1 MSTEMD
7 SHLVITT
14 LVDQGVLAADQSDAL
29 VEAVLES
36 GREPEEF
43 LIEEGQVDEHT
54 FYQAIANS
62 VGANYVDLSDFE
74 LDAGLRDKIPVGLAR
89 LHRALPIA
97 EVDGTLYVALAD
109 PLDTERVAEL
119 RFALSQPLQVS
130 VAPVARIEEL
140 IAQYYE
146 SVDYATQ
153 GFSTLSQKELSAKL
167 SEAGTA
173 VSAGNLSDEE
183 KAQYVTQ
190 IIDNLIDIGIKA
202 KASDIHFE
210 PFEEFMDVRMRVDGT
225 LRSLLTKS
233 DRQAYRAIKNELI
246 SRVKILSNLNI
257 AESRLP
263 QDGRIQRS
271 VMRDGKP
278 FGIDLRVSTLPTQFG
293 ESVVLRILDRSA
305 VQLDLDKLGVP
316 ERVKKTLRE
325 MIQLPNGII
334 IVTGP
339 TGSGKTTTLYACL
352 REINE
357 PNAKL
362 LTAEDPV
369 EYDIDGIMQ
378 VPVSEA
384 IGLDFARCLRAFL
397 RQDPD
402 RILVGETRDL
412 ETAQIAIQAS
422 LTGHLVF
429 TSLHTNDSTGA
440 ITRLIDMGVEPFL
453 ISASLE
459 LVVAQR
465 LVRRICPKCVET
477 YEPTEDELLLLGLS
491 PHEVGD
497 KKFYKGRGCEEC
509 SDTGYKGR
517 KGIYETLRI
526 GDTLREMINQR
537 APGVVLRQKA
547 IELGMRTLREEGLD
561 AIFNGETTVEEIL
574 KYT

>member
-1 MSTEMD
+1 MD
-7 SHLVITT
+7 PHLVLTT
-14 LVDQGVLAADQSDAL
+14 LVDQGVIASDQYDPLLQAIQQSSRA
-29 VEAVLES
+29 
-36 GREPEEF
+36 PEDL
-43 LIEEGQVDEHT
+43 LINEGYVDEHT
-54 FYQAIANS
+54 FYNAIATS
-62 VGANYVDLSDFE
+62 VGANYIDLSDFE
-74 LDAGLRDKIPVGLAR
+74 LDTRLRDKIPVGLAR
-89 LHRALPIA
+89 LHRALPVA
-97 EVDGTLYVALAD
+97 ELDGVLYVALSD
-109 PLDTERVAEL
+109 PLDSEKLSEL
-119 RFALSQPLQVS
+119 RFALNKNFQLS
-130 VAPVARIEEL
+130 VAPPLQIESL
-140 IAQYYE
+140 IERYYE
-146 SVDYATQ
+146 SVDYATE
-153 GFSTLSQKELSAKL
+153 GFSALTQKELREKLSELSQKA
-167 SEAGTA
+167 SEH
-173 VSAGNLSDEE
+173 LSDDER
-183 KAQYVTQ
+183 AQYVTQ

-210 PFEEFMDVRMRVDGT
+210 PFEEYMDVRMRVDGT
-225 LRSLLTKS
+225 LRSLLTQS
-233 DRQAYRAIKNELI
+233 DRKAYSSISRELI
-246 SRVKILSNLNI
+246 SRVKIISNLNI
-257 AESRLP
+257 SESRLP
-263 QDGRIQRS
+263 QDGRIQRT

-316 ERVKKTLRE
+316 DRVKKTLRE

-378 VPVSEA
+378 VPVNEG

-465 LVRRICPKCVET
+465 LVRRICPKCVEP
-477 YEPTEDELLLLGLS
+477 YEPSEDELVLLGLS
-491 PHEVGD
+491 AHEVGD
-497 KKFYKGRGCEEC
+497 KKFFKGHGCEDC
-509 SDTGYKGR
+509 GNTGYKGR
-517 KGIYETLRI
+517 KAIYETLRLN
-526 GDTLREMINQR
+526 DTLREMINQR

-561 AIFNGETTVEEIL
+561 GIFSGETTVEEVL

>member
-1 MSTEMD
+1 MD
-7 SHLVITT
+7 AQLVIPT
-14 LVDQGVLAADQSDAL
+14 LVGQGAIAASQSQEL
-29 VEAVLES
+29 LEAMASS
-36 GREPEEF
+36 GRTPEDF
-43 LIEEGQVDEHT
+43 LINEGHIDEHT
-54 FYQAIANS
+54 FYTAIANS
-62 VGANYVDLSDFE
+62 IGAGYVDLTDFE
-74 LDAGLRDKIPVGLAR
+74 LESRLRDKIPVGLAR
-89 LHRALPIA
+89 LHRALPVA
-97 EVDGTLYVALAD
+97 EVDGTLYVAFSD
-109 PLDTERVAEL
+109 PLDSERISEL
-119 RFALSQPLQVS
+119 RFATDQNIAIS

-140 IAQYYE
+140 IGEYYD
-146 SVDYATQ
+146 SIDFATE
-153 GFSTLSQKELSAKL
+153 GFSSLTQKELRQKL

-173 VSAGNLSDEE
+173 MAAGGLTDEE
-183 KAQYVTQ
+183 KAKYVKT
-190 IIDNLIDIGIKA
+190 IVDNLIDIGIKA

-225 LRSLLTKS
+225 LKSLLTKA
-233 DRQAYRAIKNELI
+233 DRKAYRSIRNELI
-246 SRVKILSNLNI
+246 SRVKIISNLNI

-263 QDGRIQRS
+263 QDGRIQRT

-278 FGIDLRVSTLPTQFG
+278 FNVDLRVSTLPTQFG

-325 MIQLPNGII
+325 MIKLPNGII

-352 REINE
+352 REIND
-357 PNAKL
+357 PQSKL

-378 VPVSEA
+378 VPINEA
-384 IGLDFARCLRAFL
+384 IGLDFARALRAFL

-459 LVVAQR
+459 LIVAQR
-465 LVRRICPKCVET
+465 LVRRICPKCVEP
-477 YEPTEDELLLLGLS
+477 YEPTEDELMLLGLS
-491 PHEVGD
+491 AHEVGD
-497 KKFYKGRGCEEC
+497 KKFFKGRGCDDCNE
-509 SDTGYKGR
+509 TGYKGR
-517 KGIYETLRI
+517 KAIFETLRI

-547 IELGMRTLREEGLD
+547 VELGMRTLREEGLD
-561 AIFNGETTVEEIL
+561 AIFSGETSVEEVL

>member
-1 MSTEMD
+1 MD
-7 SHLVITT
+7 AHLVITT
-14 LVDQGVLAADQSDAL
+14 LVDQGVIPAEQSEELLHAM
-29 VEAVLES
+29 LES
-36 GREPEEF
+36 GRTPEDF
-43 LIEEGQVDEHT
+43 LINDGHVDEHT
-54 FYQAIANS
+54 FYQTIANS
-62 VGANYVDLSDFE
+62 IGANYIDLTGFE
-74 LDAGLRDKIPVGLAR
+74 LETSLRDKIPVGLAR
-89 LHRALPIA
+89 LHRALPVA
-97 EVDGTLYVALAD
+97 EIDGTLYLAFSD
-109 PLDTERVAEL
+109 PLDTERVSEL
-119 RFALSQPLQVS
+119 RFALSQPLQIS
-130 VAPVARIEEL
+130 VASVARIEEL

-146 SVDYATQ
+146 SVDYATE
-153 GFSTLSQKELSAKL
+153 GFSALTQKELSAKL

-173 VSAGNLSDEE
+173 VSAGNLSEE
-183 KAQYVTQ
+183 ERAQYVTQ

-225 LRSLLTKS
+225 LRSLLTAS
-233 DRQAYRAIKNELI
+233 DRKAYSSIARELI
-246 SRVKILSNLNI
+246 SRVKVIANLNI

-278 FGIDLRVSTLPTQFG
+278 FSIDLRVSTLPTQYG

-325 MIQLPNGII
+325 MIKLPNGII

-352 REINE
+352 REIND
-357 PNAKL
+357 PNSKL

-465 LVRRICPKCVET
+465 LVRRICPKCIEP
-477 YEPTEDELLLLGLS
+477 YEPSEDELMLLGLS

-497 KKFYKGRGCEEC
+497 KKFYKGRGCDEC
-509 SDTGYKGR
+509 NNTGYKGR
-517 KGIYETLRI
+517 KGIFETLRI

-547 IELGMRTLREEGLD
+547 VELGMRTLREEGLQ
-561 AIFNGETTVEEIL
+561 AIFDGETSVEEIL

>member
-1 MSTEMD
+1 MD
-7 SHLVITT
+7 PHLVITT
-14 LVDQGVLAADQSDAL
+14 LTEQEVIQPDQAEGLL
-29 VEAVLES
+29 HAVVES
-36 GREPEEF
+36 GRAPEDF
-43 LIEEGQVDEHT
+43 LINEGYVDENT
-54 FYQAIANS
+54 FYNAIATS
-62 VGANYVDLSDFE
+62 VGANYIDLTGFE
-74 LDAGLRDKIPVGLAR
+74 LDNRLRDKIPVGLAR
-89 LHRALPIA
+89 LHRALPIS
-97 EVDGTLYVALAD
+97 EVGSTLYVALSD
-109 PLDTERVAEL
+109 PLDTERISEL
-119 RFALSQPLQVS
+119 RFALNQDLQIS
-130 VAPVARIEEL
+130 VASVPVIEEL
-140 IAQYYE
+140 ITKYYE
-146 SVDYATQ
+146 SVDYATE
-153 GFSTLSQKELSAKL
+153 GFSALGQKELRERL
-167 SEAGTA
+167 SELSNKASGD
-173 VSAGNLSDEE
+173 LSDDE

-190 IIDNLIDIGIKA
+190 IIDNLIDIGINA

-233 DRQAYRAIKNELI
+233 DRKAYSSISRELI
-246 SRVKILSNLNI
+246 SRVKIISNLNI

-271 VMRDGKP
+271 IMREGKP
-278 FGIDLRVSTLPTQFG
+278 FPIDLRVSTLPTQFG

-316 ERVKKTLRE
+316 ESVKKTLRE
-325 MIQLPNGII
+325 LIKLPNGII

-357 PNAKL
+357 PNLKL

-378 VPVSEA
+378 VPVNEG

-453 ISASLE
+453 ISATLE
-459 LVVAQR
+459 LIVAQR
-465 LVRRICPKCVET
+465 LVRRICPKCIEP

-491 PHEVGD
+491 AHEVGD
-497 KKFYKGRGCEEC
+497 KHFYKGRGCEDC
-509 SDTGYKGR
+509 SDTGYRGR
-517 KGIYETLRI
+517 KGIYETLRLS
-526 GDTLREMINQR
+526 DTLREMINQR

-547 IELGMRTLREEGLD
+547 IELGMRTLRQEGLQT
-561 AIFNGETTVEEIL
+561 IFDGETSVEEIL

>member
-1 MSTEMD
+1 MD
-7 SHLVITT
+7 PHLVITT
-14 LVDQGVLAADQSDAL
+14 LVDQSVIAPDQSDAL
-29 VEAVLES
+29 LQAMLES
-36 GREPEEF
+36 GRAPEDY
-43 LIEEGQVDEHT
+43 LIEEGHVDEYS

-62 VGANYVDLSDFE
+62 IGANYIDLSDFE
-74 LDAGLRDKIPVGLAR
+74 LDNKLRDRIPVGLAR
-89 LHRALPIA
+89 LHRALPVA
-97 EVDGTLYVALAD
+97 DYEGTLYVALSD
-109 PLDTERVAEL
+109 PLDQEKLSEL
-119 RFALSQPLQVS
+119 RFALNENLHIS
-130 VAPVARIEEL
+130 VAPVRRIEEL

-146 SVDYATQ
+146 SIDYATE
-153 GFSTLSQKELSAKL
+153 GFSALTQKELREKL
-167 SEAGTA
+167 SQAGTA
-173 VSAGNLSDEE
+173 VSAGNLTEAERS
-183 KAQYVTQ
+183 QYVTQ
-190 IIDNLIDIGIKA
+190 IVDNLIDIGIKA

-210 PFEEFMDVRMRVDGT
+210 PFEEYMDVRMRVDGT

-233 DRQAYRAIKNELI
+233 DRKAYNSIGRELI
-246 SRVKILSNLNI
+246 SRVKIISNLNI

-263 QDGRIQRS
+263 QDGRIQRT
-271 VMRDGKP
+271 VTRDGKP
-278 FGIDLRVSTLPTQFG
+278 FNIDLRVSTLPTQYG

-316 ERVKKTLRE
+316 ENVKKTLRE
-325 MIQLPNGII
+325 MIKMPNGII

-378 VPVSEA
+378 VPVNEG

-440 ITRLIDMGVEPFL
+440 ITRLVDMGVEPFL

-465 LVRRICPKCVET
+465 LVRRICPKCIEPF
-477 YEPTEDELLLLGLS
+477 EPTEDELMLLGLS

-497 KKFYKGRGCEEC
+497 KKFFKGRGCEEC
-509 SDTGYKGR
+509 NDTGYKGR
-517 KGIYETLRI
+517 KGIFETLRLN
-526 GDTLREMINQR
+526 DTLREMINQR

-547 IELGMRTLREEGLD
+547 IELGMRTLREAGLQ
-561 AIFNGETTVEEIL
+561 AIFDGETSVEEIL

>member
-1 MSTEMD
+1 MD
-7 SHLVITT
+7 PHLVLTT
-14 LVDQGVLAADQSDAL
+14 LVDQGVIAADQSDAL
-29 VEAVLES
+29 LQAMLES
-36 GREPEEF
+36 GRAPEDL
-43 LIEEGQVDEHT
+43 LITDGYVDEHS
-54 FYQAIANS
+54 FFNAIANS
-62 VGANYVDLSDFE
+62 VGANYIDLSDFE
-74 LDAGLRDKIPVGLAR
+74 LDNRLRDKIPVGLAR
-89 LHRALPIA
+89 LHRALPVA
-97 EVDGTLYVALAD
+97 DLDGVLYVALSD
-109 PLDTERVAEL
+109 PLDSEKLSEL
-119 RFALSQPLQVS
+119 RFALNENIHLS
-130 VAPVARIEEL
+130 VAPPAQIESL
-140 IAQYYE
+140 IEKYYE
-146 SVDYATQ
+146 SVDYAAE
-153 GFSTLSQKELSAKL
+153 GFSALTQKELREKLSELSQKAS
-167 SEAGTA
+167 GQM
-173 VSAGNLSDEE
+173 SDDER
-183 KAQYVTQ
+183 AQYVTQ

-210 PFEEFMDVRMRVDGT
+210 PFEEYMDVRMRVDGT
-225 LRSLLTKS
+225 LRSLLTQS
-233 DRQAYRAIKNELI
+233 DRKAYSSISRELI
-246 SRVKILSNLNI
+246 SRVKIISNLNI

-263 QDGRIQRS
+263 QDGRIQRT

-316 ERVKKTLRE
+316 DRVKKTLRE

-378 VPVSEA
+378 VPVNEG

-465 LVRRICPKCVET
+465 LVRRICPKCVEP
-477 YEPTEDELLLLGLS
+477 YEPSEDELVLLGLS
-491 PHEVGD
+491 AHEVGD
-497 KKFYKGRGCEEC
+497 KKFYKGHGCEEC
-509 SDTGYKGR
+509 GDTGYKGR
-517 KGIYETLRI
+517 KAIYETLKMN
-526 GDTLREMINQR
+526 DTLREMINQR

-561 AIFNGETTVEEIL
+561 GIFSGETTVEEVL

>member
-1 MSTEMD
+1 MD
-7 SHLVITT
+7 AHLVITT
-14 LVDQGVLAADQSDAL
+14 LADQGVIAAEQEQDLLNAI
-29 VEAVLES
+29 LES
-36 GREPEEF
+36 GRAPEDY
-43 LIEEGQVDEHT
+43 LVNEGYVDEHT
-54 FYQAIANS
+54 FYQTIANS
-62 VGANYVDLSDFE
+62 IGANYIDLSDFE
-74 LDAGLRDKIPVGLAR
+74 LPSSLREKIPVGLAR
-89 LHRALPIA
+89 LHRVLPVS
-97 EVDGTLYVALAD
+97 ELDGTLYIALSD
-109 PLDTERVAEL
+109 PLNAETL
-119 RFALSQPLQVS
+119 SELNFALNQNLQIS
-130 VAPVARIEEL
+130 VARVQRIEEL
-140 IAQYYE
+140 IEKYYE
-146 SVDYATQ
+146 SVDYGAE
-153 GFSTLSQKELSAKL
+153 GFSAITHKELRDKL
-167 SEAGTA
+167 SE
-173 VSAGNLSDEE
+173 LSKKASVELTDDERS
-183 KAQYVTQ
+183 QYVTQ

-225 LRSLLTKS
+225 LRSLLTEG
-233 DRQAYRAIKNELI
+233 DRQAYKGIKSELI
-246 SRVKILSNLNI
+246 SRIKVISNLNI

-263 QDGRIQRS
+263 QDGRIQKTLK
-271 VMRDGKP
+271 RDGKD
-278 FGIDLRVSTLPTQFG
+278 FNVDLRVSTLPTQFG

-316 ERVKKTLRE
+316 ESVKKTIRE
-325 MIQLPNGII
+325 MIKIPNGII

-378 VPVSEA
+378 VPVNEG

-459 LVVAQR
+459 LIVAQR
-465 LVRRICPKCVET
+465 LVRRICKKCMVP
-477 YEPTEDELLLLGLS
+477 YEPTEEELLLLGLS
-491 PHEVGD
+491 AHEIGN
-497 KKFYKGRGCEEC
+497 KKFSKGNGCEDC
-509 SDTGYKGR
+509 NDTGYKGR
-517 KGIYETLRI
+517 KGIYETLRLN
-526 GDTLREMINQR
+526 DTLREMINQR

-547 IELGMRTLREEGLD
+547 IELGMRTLREEGLQ
-561 AIFNGETTVEEIL
+561 AIFDNETTVEEIL

>member
-1 MSTEMD
+1 MD
-7 SHLVITT
+7 PHLVITT
-14 LVDQGVLAADQSDAL
+14 LADQGAIAPSQSEEL
-29 VEAVLES
+29 VRAVEES
-36 GREPEEF
+36 GRTPEDF
-43 LIEEGQVDEHT
+43 LINEGHVDEHI
-54 FYQAIANS
+54 FYSSIANS
-62 VGANYVDLSDFE
+62 IGANYIDLSDFE
-74 LDAGLRDKIPVGLAR
+74 LETRLRDKIPVGLAR
-89 LHRALPIA
+89 LHRALPVADI
-97 EVDGTLYVALAD
+97 DGTLYVALSD
-109 PLDTERVAEL
+109 PLDTEKLSEL
-119 RFALSQPLQVS
+119 RFALNQNLQVS
-130 VAPVARIEEL
+130 VAPVAQVEAL
-140 IAQYYE
+140 IGKYYD
-146 SVDYATQ
+146 SIDFATE
-153 GFSTLSQKELSAKL
+153 GFASLTQMREKL
-167 SEAGTA
+167 SELSSKAAGTMT
-173 VSAGNLSDEE
+173 DEE
-183 KAQYVTQ
+183 RAQYVMQ
-190 IIDNLIDIGIKA
+190 IVDNLIDIGIKA

-225 LRSLLTKS
+225 LKSLLGTS
-233 DRQAYRAIKNELI
+233 DRKAYRAIRNELI
-246 SRVKILSNLNI
+246 SRVKIISNLNI

-263 QDGRIQRS
+263 QDGRIQRT

-278 FGIDLRVSTLPTQFG
+278 FNVDLRVSTLPTQYG

-316 ERVKKTLRE
+316 ERVKKTLRD
-325 MIQLPNGII
+325 MIKIPNGII

-378 VPVSEA
+378 VPVNEA

-465 LVRRICPKCVET
+465 LVRRICGDCVEP
-477 YEPTEDELLLLGLS
+477 YEPTEDELMLLGLS
-491 PHEVGD
+491 AHEVGD
-497 KKFYKGRGCEEC
+497 KKFFKGRGCDKC
-509 SDTGYKGR
+509 NNTGYKGR
-517 KGIYETLRI
+517 KAIFETLRI

-547 IELGMRTLREEGLD
+547 IELGMRTLREEGLQ
-561 AIFNGETTVEEIL
+561 AIFDGETSVEEVL

>member
-1 MSTEMD
+1 MD
-7 SHLVITT
+7 AHLVITT
-14 LVDQGVLAADQSDAL
+14 LVDHGVIPAEQSEELLHAM
-29 VEAVLES
+29 LES
-36 GREPEEF
+36 GRTPEDF
-43 LIEEGQVDEHT
+43 LINDGHVDEHT
-54 FYQAIANS
+54 FYQTIANS
-62 VGANYVDLSDFE
+62 IGANYIDLTGFE
-74 LDAGLRDKIPVGLAR
+74 LETSLRDKIPVGLAR
-89 LHRALPIA
+89 LHRALPVA
-97 EVDGTLYVALAD
+97 EIDGTLYLAFSD
-109 PLDTERVAEL
+109 PLDTERVSEL
-119 RFALSQPLQVS
+119 RFALSQPLQIS
-130 VAPVARIEEL
+130 VASVARIEEL

-146 SVDYATQ
+146 SVDYATE
-153 GFSTLSQKELSAKL
+153 GFSALTQKELSAKL

-173 VSAGNLSDEE
+173 VSAGNLSEE
-183 KAQYVTQ
+183 ERAQYVTQ

-225 LRSLLTKS
+225 LRSLLTAS
-233 DRQAYRAIKNELI
+233 DRKAYSSIARELI
-246 SRVKILSNLNI
+246 SRVKVIANLNI

-278 FGIDLRVSTLPTQFG
+278 FSIDLRVSTLPTQYG

-325 MIQLPNGII
+325 MIKLPNGII

-352 REINE
+352 REIND
-357 PNAKL
+357 PNSKL

-465 LVRRICPKCVET
+465 LVRRICPKCIEP
-477 YEPTEDELLLLGLS
+477 YEPSEDELMLLGLS

-497 KKFYKGRGCEEC
+497 KKFYKGRGCDEC
-509 SDTGYKGR
+509 NNTGYKGR
-517 KGIYETLRI
+517 KGIFETLRI

-547 IELGMRTLREEGLD
+547 VELGMRTLREEGLQ
-561 AIFNGETTVEEIL
+561 AIFDGETSVEEIL

>member
-1 MSTEMD
+1 MD
-7 SHLVITT
+7 PHLVITT
-14 LVDQGVLAADQSDAL
+14 LADQGVIPAEQSDAL
-29 VEAVLES
+29 LQAILES
-36 GREPEEF
+36 GRAPQDF
-43 LIEEGQVDEHT
+43 LIEEGQIDEHT
-54 FYQAIANS
+54 FYQAIAHS
-62 VGANYVDLSDFE
+62 IGANHIDLTDFE
-74 LDAGLRDKIPVGLAR
+74 LENSLRDKIPVGLAR
-89 LHRALPIA
+89 LHRALPVA
-97 EVDGTLYVALAD
+97 NLDGTLYVAMSD
-109 PLDTERVAEL
+109 PLDAQRIEEL
-119 RFALSQPLQVS
+119 RFALNENIQVS
-130 VAPVARIEEL
+130 VAPVGRIEEL

-146 SVDYATQ
+146 SVDYATE
-153 GFSTLSQKELSAKL
+153 GFAALTQKELREKL
-167 SEAGTA
+167 SQAGAA
-173 VSAGNLSDEE
+173 VSAGNLSDDER
-183 KAQYVTQ
+183 AQYVTT

-225 LRSLLTKS
+225 LRSLLTRS
-233 DRQAYRAIKNELI
+233 DRKAYSSIGRELV
-246 SRVKILSNLNI
+246 SRVKIIANLNI

-271 VMRDGKP
+271 VTREGKP
-278 FGIDLRVSTLPTQFG
+278 FSIDLRVSTLPTQFG

-316 ERVKKTLRE
+316 ENVKKTLRD
-325 MIQLPNGII
+325 MIKLPNGII

-357 PNAKL
+357 PNSKL

-369 EYDIDGIMQ
+369 EYDIDGIIQ
-378 VPVSEA
+378 VPVNEG

-465 LVRRICPKCVET
+465 LVRRTCAKCIVP
-477 YEPTEDELLLLGLS
+477 YEPSEEELLLLGLS
-491 PHEVGD
+491 AHEVGD
-497 KKFYKGRGCEEC
+497 KN
-509 SDTGYKGR
+509 SS
-517 KGIYETLRI
+517 
-526 GDTLREMINQR
+526 
-537 APGVVLRQKA
+537 KA
-547 IELGMRTLREEGLD
+547 TAART
-561 AIFNGETTVEEIL
+561 ATTPVT
-574 KYT
+574 KAGGPSMKPSASTTPCAK

>member
-1 MSTEMD
+1 MD
-7 SHLVITT
+7 PHLVITT
-14 LVDQGVLAADQSDAL
+14 LSDQGLLAPEQAEKILSAL
-29 VEAVLES
+29 LES
-36 GREPEEF
+36 GRAPEDF
-43 LIEEGQVDEHT
+43 LIKEGYVDEQS

-62 VGANYVDLSDFE
+62 IGANFIDLSDFE
-74 LDAGLRDKIPVGLAR
+74 LENRLRDKIPVGLAR
-89 LHRALPIA
+89 LHRVLPVA
-97 EVDGTLYVALAD
+97 EVNGMLYIALSD
-109 PLDTERVAEL
+109 PLNSESISEL
-119 RFALSQPLQVS
+119 RFALNEDFQIS
-130 VAPVARIEEL
+130 VAPVPRIEEL

-146 SVDYATQ
+146 SADYVAE
-153 GFSTLSQKELSAKL
+153 GFSNFSQKELR
-167 SEAGTA
+167 EQ
-173 VSAGNLSDEE
+173 LSDLSSKVAGQLSDNER
-183 KAQYVTQ
+183 AQYVTQ
-190 IIDNLIDIGIKA
+190 IIDNLIDIGIRA

-210 PFEEFMDVRMRVDGT
+210 PFEGFMDVRMRVDGT

-233 DRQAYRAIKNELI
+233 DRKAYSSISRELI
-246 SRVKILSNLNI
+246 SRVKIISNLNI

-271 VMRDGKP
+271 IIREGKP
-278 FGIDLRVSTLPTQFG
+278 FPIDLRVSTLPTQFG

-316 ERVKKTLRE
+316 ERVKKTIRE
-325 MIQLPNGII
+325 MIKLPNGII

-352 REINE
+352 REIND
-357 PNAKL
+357 PASKL

-378 VPVSEA
+378 VPVNEG

-440 ITRLIDMGVEPFL
+440 VTRLIDMGVEPFL

-459 LVVAQR
+459 LIVAQR
-465 LVRRICPKCVET
+465 LVRRICPKCIES
-477 YEPTEDELLLLGLS
+477 YEPTEDELMLLGLS
-491 PHEVGD
+491 AHEVGD
-497 KKFYKGRGCEEC
+497 KQFYKGRGCEDC
-509 SDTGYKGR
+509 NDTGYKGR
-517 KGIYETLRI
+517 KGIYETLRLN
-526 GDTLREMINQR
+526 DTLREMVNQR

-547 IELGMRTLREEGLD
+547 IELGMRTLREEGLQ
-561 AIFNGETTVEEIL
+561 AIFDGETTVEEVL

>member
-1 MSTEMD
+1 MD
-7 SHLVITT
+7 AHLVITT
-14 LVDQGVLAADQSDAL
+14 LVDHGVIPAERSEELLHAM
-29 VEAVLES
+29 LES
-36 GREPEEF
+36 GRTPEDF
-43 LIEEGQVDEHT
+43 LINDGHVDEHT
-54 FYQAIANS
+54 FYQTIANS
-62 VGANYVDLSDFE
+62 IGANYIDLTGFE
-74 LDAGLRDKIPVGLAR
+74 LETSLRDKIPVGLAR
-89 LHRALPIA
+89 LHRALPVA
-97 EVDGTLYVALAD
+97 EIDGTLYLAFSD
-109 PLDTERVAEL
+109 PLDTERVSEL
-119 RFALSQPLQVS
+119 RFALSQPLQIS
-130 VAPVARIEEL
+130 VASVARIEEL

-146 SVDYATQ
+146 SVDYATE
-153 GFSTLSQKELSAKL
+153 GFSALTQKELSAKL

-173 VSAGNLSDEE
+173 VSAGNLSEE
-183 KAQYVTQ
+183 ERAQYVTQ

-225 LRSLLTKS
+225 LRSLLTAS
-233 DRQAYRAIKNELI
+233 DRKAYSSIARELI
-246 SRVKILSNLNI
+246 SRVKVIANLNI

-278 FGIDLRVSTLPTQFG
+278 FSIDLRVSTLPTQYG

-325 MIQLPNGII
+325 MIKLPNGII

-352 REINE
+352 REIND
-357 PNAKL
+357 PNSKL

-465 LVRRICPKCVET
+465 LVRRICPKCIEP
-477 YEPTEDELLLLGLS
+477 YEPSEDELMLLGLS

-497 KKFYKGRGCEEC
+497 KKFYKGRGCDEC
-509 SDTGYKGR
+509 NNTGYKGR
-517 KGIYETLRI
+517 KGIFETLRI

-547 IELGMRTLREEGLD
+547 VELGMRTLREEGLQ
-561 AIFNGETTVEEIL
+561 AIFDGETSVEEIL

>member
-1 MSTEMD
+1 MD
-7 SHLVITT
+7 AHLVITT
-14 LVDQGVLAADQSDAL
+14 LVDQGVIPAEQSEELLHAM
-29 VEAVLES
+29 LES
-36 GREPEEF
+36 GRTPEDF
-43 LIEEGQVDEHT
+43 LINDGHVDEHT
-54 FYQAIANS
+54 FYQTIANS
-62 VGANYVDLSDFE
+62 IGANYIDLTGFE
-74 LDAGLRDKIPVGLAR
+74 LETSLRDKIPVGLAR
-89 LHRALPIA
+89 LHRALPVA
-97 EVDGTLYVALAD
+97 EIDGTLYLAFSD
-109 PLDTERVAEL
+109 PLDTERVSEL
-119 RFALSQPLQVS
+119 RFALSQPLQIS
-130 VAPVARIEEL
+130 VASVARIEEL

-146 SVDYATQ
+146 SVDYATE
-153 GFSTLSQKELSAKL
+153 GFSALTQKELSAKL

-173 VSAGNLSDEE
+173 VSAGNLSEE
-183 KAQYVTQ
+183 ERAQYVTQ

-225 LRSLLTKS
+225 LRSLLTAS
-233 DRQAYRAIKNELI
+233 DRKAYSSIARELI
-246 SRVKILSNLNI
+246 SRVKVIANLNI

-278 FGIDLRVSTLPTQFG
+278 FSIDLRVSTLPTQYG

-325 MIQLPNGII
+325 MIKLPNGII

-352 REINE
+352 REIND
-357 PNAKL
+357 PNSKL

-465 LVRRICPKCVET
+465 LVRRICPKCIEP
-477 YEPTEDELLLLGLS
+477 YEPSEDELMLLGLS

-497 KKFYKGRGCEEC
+497 KKFYKGRGCDEC
-509 SDTGYKGR
+509 NNTGYRGR
-517 KGIYETLRI
+517 KGIFETLRI

-547 IELGMRTLREEGLD
+547 VELGMRTLREEGLQ
-561 AIFNGETTVEEIL
+561 AIFDGETSVEEIL

>member
-1 MSTEMD
+1 MD
-7 SHLVITT
+7 PHLVITT
-14 LVDQGVLAADQSDAL
+14 LVDQGVVATDQAEAL
-29 VEAVLES
+29 TQAILES
-36 GREPEEF
+36 GRAAEDY
-43 LIEEGQVDEHT
+43 LIEDGHVDEHT
-54 FYQAIANS
+54 FYQAIADS
-62 VGANYVDLSDFE
+62 IGANYIDLTDFE
-74 LDAGLRDKIPVGLAR
+74 LPEGLRAR
-89 LHRALPIA
+89 INASQALLHRALPVA
-97 EVDGTLYVALAD
+97 EYDGKLFVALSD
-109 PLDTERVAEL
+109 PLNAENVSEL
-119 RFALSQPLQVS
+119 RFALAQNIEIS
-130 VAPVARIEEL
+130 VAPVRRIEEL
-140 IAQYYE
+140 IEKHYD
-146 SVDYATQ
+146 S
-153 GFSTLSQKELSAKL
+153 STLAGVDTRELEEQLKELSARVSGEL
-167 SEAGTA
+167 SE
-173 VSAGNLSDEE
+173 EE
-183 KAQYVTQ
+183 RSQYVTQ
-190 IIDNLIDIGIKA
+190 IIDSLIDKGIAA

-225 LRSLLTKS
+225 LRSLLTKT
-233 DRQAYRAIKNELI
+233 DQKAYHSIARELI
-246 SRVKILSNLNI
+246 SRIKVISNLNI

-271 VMRDGKP
+271 VMREGRP
-278 FGIDLRVSTLPTQFG
+278 FPIDLRVSTLPTQFG

-316 ERVKKTLRE
+316 ENVKKTLRE
-325 MIQLPNGII
+325 MIKLPNGII

-357 PNAKL
+357 PSAKL

-378 VPVSEA
+378 VPVNEG
-384 IGLDFARCLRAFL
+384 IGLDFSRCLRAFL

-440 ITRLIDMGVEPFL
+440 ITRLVDMGVEPFL

-465 LVRRICPKCVET
+465 LVRRICSKCIEP
-477 YEPTEDELLLLGLS
+477 YEPSEDELMLLGLS
-491 PHEVGD
+491 AHEVGD
-497 KKFYKGRGCEEC
+497 KKFYKGRGCPEC
-509 SDTGYKGR
+509 NNTGYKGR
-517 KGIYETLRI
+517 RAIYETLRLN
-526 GDTLREMINQR
+526 DTLREMINQR

-547 IELGMRTLREEGLD
+547 IELGMRTLREEGLQ
-561 AIFNGETTVEEIL
+561 AIFDGETSVEEVL

>member
-1 MSTEMD
+1 MD
-7 SHLVITT
+7 PHLVITT
-14 LVDQGVLAADQSDAL
+14 LVDQGVLAQDQADTLLDSL
-29 VEAVLES
+29 LES
-36 GREPEEF
+36 GRPPEDF
-43 LIEEGQVDEHT
+43 LINDGHVDEHT
-54 FYQAIANS
+54 FYHAIANS
-62 VGANYVDLSDFE
+62 IGANYIDLSDFQ
-74 LDAGLRDKIPVGLAR
+74 LDNRLRDKIPVGLAR
-89 LHRALPIA
+89 LHRVLPVA
-97 EVDGTLYVALAD
+97 ELDGTLYIALSD
-109 PLDTERVAEL
+109 PLDSEKLSEL
-119 RFALSQPLQVS
+119 RFALNQNLQVS
-130 VAPVARIEEL
+130 VAPVARVEEL

-146 SVDYATQ
+146 SVDYVTE
-153 GFSTLSQKELSAKL
+153 GFGALTQKELRERL
-167 SEAGTA
+167 SELSSKA
-173 VSAGNLSDEE
+173 AGNLSDDER
-183 KAQYVTQ
+183 AQYVTQ

-210 PFEEFMDVRMRVDGT
+210 PFEAYMDVRMRVDGT

-233 DRQAYRAIKNELI
+233 DRKAYSSISRELI
-246 SRVKILSNLNI
+246 SRVKIISNLNI
-257 AESRLP
+257 SESRLP

-271 VMRDGKP
+271 VLRDGKP

-316 ERVKKTLRE
+316 EAVKKTLRE
-325 MIQLPNGII
+325 MIKLPNGII

-378 VPVSEA
+378 VPVNES

-429 TSLHTNDSTGA
+429 TSLHTNDATGA
-440 ITRLIDMGVEPFL
+440 ITRLVDMGVEPFL

-459 LVVAQR
+459 LIVAQR
-465 LVRRICPKCVET
+465 LVRRICSKCIAPN
-477 YEPTEDELLLLGLS
+477 EPTEEELMLLGLS
-491 PHEVGD
+491 AHEVGD
-497 KKFYKGRGCEEC
+497 KHFYKGRGCDDC
-509 SDTGYKGR
+509 GDTGYRGR
-517 KGIYETLRI
+517 KGIFETLRLN
-526 GDTLREMINQR
+526 DTLREMINQR

-547 IELGMRTLREEGLD
+547 IELGMRTLREAGLQ
-561 AIFNGETTVEEIL
+561 AIFDGETSVEEIL

>member
-1 MSTEMD
+1 MD
-7 SHLVITT
+7 PHLVLTT
-14 LVDQGVLAADQSDAL
+14 LSDQGVIAPSQSEELLKAI
-29 VEAVLES
+29 EES
-36 GREPEEF
+36 GRAPEDF
-43 LIEEGQVDEHT
+43 LINEGHVDEHT
-54 FYQAIANS
+54 FYSSIANS
-62 VGANYVDLSDFE
+62 IGANYIDLSDFE
-74 LDAGLRDKIPVGLAR
+74 LDTRLRDKIPVGLAR
-89 LHRALPIA
+89 LHRALPVADIN
-97 EVDGTLYVALAD
+97 GTLYVALSD
-109 PLDTERVAEL
+109 PLDTEKLSEL
-119 RFALSQPLQVS
+119 RFALNQNLQVS
-130 VAPVARIEEL
+130 VVPVAQVEHL
-140 IAQYYE
+140 IGKYYD
-146 SVDYATQ
+146 SID
-153 GFSTLSQKELSAKL
+153 FSTEGFASLTQMRERLSELSSRA
-167 SEAGTA
+167 AGTMT
-173 VSAGNLSDEE
+173 DEE
-183 KAQYVTQ
+183 RAQYVME
-190 IIDNLIDIGIKA
+190 IVDNLIDIGIKA

-225 LRSLLTKS
+225 LKSLLTES
-233 DRQAYRAIKNELI
+233 DRKAYRSIRNELI
-246 SRVKILSNLNI
+246 SRVKIISNLNI

-263 QDGRIQRS
+263 QDGRIQRT
-271 VMRDGKP
+271 VLKEGKP
-278 FGIDLRVSTLPTQFG
+278 FNVDLRVSTLPTQFG

-316 ERVKKTLRE
+316 ERVKKTLRD
-325 MIQLPNGII
+325 MIKLPNGII

-352 REINE
+352 REIND
-357 PNAKL
+357 PNSKL

-378 VPVSEA
+378 VPVNEA

-465 LVRRICPKCVET
+465 LVRRICGDCVEP
-477 YEPTEDELLLLGLS
+477 YEPSEDELMLLGLS
-491 PHEVGD
+491 AHEVGD
-497 KKFYKGRGCEEC
+497 KKFFKGRGCDKC
-509 SDTGYKGR
+509 NNTGYKGR
-517 KGIYETLRI
+517 KAIFETLRLN
-526 GDTLREMINQR
+526 DTLREMINQR

-547 IELGMRTLREEGLD
+547 IELGMRTLREEGLQ
-561 AIFNGETTVEEIL
+561 AIFDGETSVEEVL

>member
-1 MSTEMD
+1 MD
-7 SHLVITT
+7 PHLVITT
-14 LVDQGVLAADQSDAL
+14 LVDQGVVAADQSDAL
-29 VEAVLES
+29 LQAMLES
-36 GREPEEF
+36 GRTAEDF
-43 LIEEGQVDEHT
+43 LLNDGHVEEHT

-62 VGANYVDLSDFE
+62 VGANYIDLSDFE
-74 LDAGLRDKIPVGLAR
+74 LENRIRDKIPVGLAR
-89 LHRALPIA
+89 LHRALPVA
-97 EVDGTLYVALAD
+97 DVDGTLYVALAD
-109 PLDTERVAEL
+109 PLDSEKISEL
-119 RFALSQPLQVS
+119 RFALNENIQIS

-146 SVDYATQ
+146 SVDYAAE
-153 GFSTLSQKELSAKL
+153 GFSALTQKELREKLSELSQKAAGQM
-167 SEAGTA
+167 SE
-173 VSAGNLSDEE
+173 DER
-183 KAQYVTQ
+183 AQYVTQ

-233 DRQAYRAIKNELI
+233 DRKAYSSIARELI
-246 SRVKILSNLNI
+246 SRVKIISNLNI

-271 VMRDGKP
+271 VMREGKP

-325 MIQLPNGII
+325 MIQQPNGII

-378 VPVSEA
+378 VPVNEG

-465 LVRRICPKCVET
+465 LVRRACKKCLQPN
-477 YEPTEDELLLLGLS
+477 EPTDDELMLLGLS
-491 PHEVGD
+491 PHEIGD
-497 KKFYKGRGCEEC
+497 KKFYKGAGCDEC
-509 SDTGYKGR
+509 GDTGYKGR
-517 KGIYETLRI
+517 LAIFETLRLN
-526 GDTLREMINQR
+526 DTLREMINQR

-547 IELGMRTLREEGLD
+547 IELGMRTLREEGLE
-561 AIFNGETTVEEIL
+561 AIFAGDTTVEEIL

>member
-1 MSTEMD
+1 MD
-7 SHLVITT
+7 PHLVLTA
-14 LVDQGVLAADQSDAL
+14 LVDQGVIAHDQSDTLLQAM
-29 VEAVLES
+29 LES
-36 GREPEEF
+36 GRAPEEF
-43 LIEEGQVDEHT
+43 LISDGYVDEHT
-54 FYQAIANS
+54 FYNAIANS
-62 VGANYVDLSDFE
+62 VGANYINLSDFE
-74 LDAGLRDKIPVGLAR
+74 LENRLRDKIPVGLAR
-89 LHRALPIA
+89 LHRALPVA
-97 EVDGTLYVALAD
+97 ELDGILYVALAD
-109 PLDTERVAEL
+109 PLDTEKLSEL
-119 RFALSQPLQVS
+119 RFGLNANIQLS
-130 VAPVARIEEL
+130 VAPPAQIDALIER
-140 IAQYYE
+140 YYE
-146 SVDYATQ
+146 SVDYATE
-153 GFSTLSQKELSAKL
+153 GFSSLTQKELREKL
-167 SEAGTA
+167 SEAGSA
-173 VSAGNLSDEE
+173 VSSGNLSDDER
-183 KAQYVTQ
+183 AQYVTQ

-210 PFEEFMDVRMRVDGT
+210 PFEEYMDVRMRVDGT
-225 LRSLLTKS
+225 LRSLLTQS
-233 DRQAYRAIKNELI
+233 DRKAYSSISRELI
-246 SRVKILSNLNI
+246 SRVKIISNLNI
-257 AESRLP
+257 SENRLP
-263 QDGRIQRS
+263 QDGRIQRT

-316 ERVKKTLRE
+316 DRVKKTLRE

-378 VPVSEA
+378 VPVNEG

-459 LVVAQR
+459 LIVAQR
-465 LVRRICPKCVET
+465 LVRRICAKCVEP
-477 YEPTEDELLLLGLS
+477 YEPTEDELVLLGLS

-497 KKFYKGRGCEEC
+497 KKFYKGHGCDEC
-509 SDTGYKGR
+509 GDTGYKGR
-517 KGIYETLRI
+517 KAIYETLKMN
-526 GDTLREMINQR
+526 DTLREMINQR

-561 AIFNGETTVEEIL
+561 GIFNGETTVEEVL

>member
-1 MSTEMD
+1 MD
-7 SHLVITT
+7 PHLVITT
-14 LVDQGVLAADQSDAL
+14 LVDQGAIAADQADTLIQAI
-29 VEAVLES
+29 VES
-36 GREPEEF
+36 GRAPEDF
-43 LIEEGQVDEHT
+43 LLEEGHVDEHT
-54 FYQAIANS
+54 FYQTIADS
-62 VGANYVDLSDFE
+62 IGANYIDLTDFVLE
-74 LDAGLRDKIPVGLAR
+74 DSLRDRMPVSRAL
-89 LHRALPIA
+89 LHRALPVA
-97 EVDGTLYVALAD
+97 DHDGTLFVALSD
-109 PLDTERVAEL
+109 PLNAENISEL
-119 RFALSQPLQVS
+119 RFALTQNFQVS
-130 VAPVARIEEL
+130 VAPVRRIEEL
-140 IAQYYE
+140 IEKYY
-146 SVDYATQ
+146 DPAMLAA
-153 GFSTLSQKELSAKL
+153 GASTKELEEQLRELSGRVSGDL
-167 SEAGTA
+167 SE
-173 VSAGNLSDEE
+173 EE
-183 KAQYVTQ
+183 KSQYVTQ
-190 IIDNLIDIGIKA
+190 IIDSLIDKGIQA

-225 LRSLLTKS
+225 LRSLLTKT
-233 DRQAYRAIKNELI
+233 DQKAYHSIARELI
-246 SRVKILSNLNI
+246 SRIKVIANLNI

-271 VMRDGKP
+271 VMREGRP

-316 ERVKKTLRE
+316 ESVKKTLRE
-325 MIQLPNGII
+325 MIKLPNGII

-378 VPVSEA
+378 VPVNEG
-384 IGLDFARCLRAFL
+384 IGLDFSRCLRAFL

-440 ITRLIDMGVEPFL
+440 ITRLVDMGVEPFL

-465 LVRRICPKCVET
+465 LVRRICPSCIEP
-477 YEPTEDELLLLGLS
+477 YEPSEDELTLLGLS
-491 PHEVGD
+491 AHEVGD
-497 KKFYKGRGCEEC
+497 KKFYKGGGCAEC
-509 SDTGYKGR
+509 NNTGYRGR
-517 KGIYETLRI
+517 RAIYETLRLN
-526 GDTLREMINQR
+526 DTLREMINQR

-547 IELGMRTLREEGLD
+547 IELGMRTLREEGLQ
-561 AIFNGETTVEEIL
+561 AIFDGETSVEEIL

>member
-1 MSTEMD
+1 MD
-7 SHLVITT
+7 AHLVITT
-14 LVDQGVLAADQSDAL
+14 LADQGIVPAGQTEPLLQ
-29 VEAVLES
+29 AVLES
-36 GREPEEF
+36 GRTAEDF
-43 LIEEGQVDEHT
+43 LINEGHVDEHT
-54 FYQAIANS
+54 FYQTIANS

-74 LDAGLRDKIPVGLAR
+74 LEAGLRDKIPVGLAR
-89 LHRALPIA
+89 LHRALPVA
-97 EVDGTLYVALAD
+97 EIDGTLYVALSD
-109 PLDTERVAEL
+109 PLDAERVSEL
-119 RFALSQPLQVS
+119 RFALSQPLQISVS
-130 VAPVARIEEL
+130 PVERIEAL
-140 IAQYYE
+140 ITQYYE
-146 SVDYATQ
+146 SVDYAAE
-153 GFSTLSQKELSAKL
+153 GFSALTQKELREKL
-167 SEAGTA
+167 SE
-173 VSAGNLSDEE
+173 LSSKASGELTDEE
-183 KAQYVTQ
+183 RAQYVTQ

-210 PFEEFMDVRMRVDGT
+210 PFETFMDVRMRVDGT
-225 LRSLLTKS
+225 LRSLLTKT
-233 DRQAYRAIKNELI
+233 DRKAYSSIARELI
-246 SRVKILSNLNI
+246 SRVKIIANLNI

-271 VMRDGKP
+271 VVRNGKP

-316 ERVKKTLRE
+316 DRVKKTLRE
-325 MIQLPNGII
+325 LIQLPNGII

-378 VPVSEA
+378 VPVNEG

-465 LVRRICPKCVET
+465 LVRRICPKCIQP

-497 KKFYKGRGCEEC
+497 KKFYKGHGCDDCNE
-509 SDTGYKGR
+509 TGYKGR
-517 KGIYETLRI
+517 KGIFETLRI

-547 IELGMRTLREEGLD
+547 IELGMRTLREEGLQ
-561 AIFNGETTVEEIL
+561 AIFDGETSVEEIL

>member
-1 MSTEMD
+1 MD
-7 SHLVITT
+7 PNLVIPT
-14 LVDQGVLAADQSDAL
+14 LCDQGVLSEDQAGPLLDAL
-29 VEAVLES
+29 LA
-36 GREPEEF
+36 GDRTPEDL
-43 LIEEGQVDEHT
+43 LINDGYVDEHS
-54 FYQAIANS
+54 FYQAIATS
-62 VGANYVDLSDFE
+62 IGANYIDLSDFE
-74 LDAGLRDKIPVGLAR
+74 LPSSLRDKIPVGLAR
-89 LHRALPIA
+89 LHRALPVA
-97 EVDGTLYVALAD
+97 EMDGTLYVAMSD
-109 PLDTERVAEL
+109 PLDTEKLSEL
-119 RFALSQPLQVS
+119 RFALNQNIQLS
-130 VAPVARIEEL
+130 VASVPQIEDL
-140 IAQYYE
+140 IGKYYE
-146 SVDYATQ
+146 SVDYAAEGYATVTQ
-153 GFSTLSQKELSAKL
+153 KDLRDQLSELSAK
-167 SEAGTA
+167 AA
-173 VSAGNLSDEE
+173 NNLTDDER
-183 KAQYVTQ
+183 AQYVTQ
-190 IIDNLIDIGIKA
+190 IIDNLIEIGIKA

-210 PFEEFMDVRMRVDGT
+210 PFEDYMDVRMRVDGT
-225 LRSLLTKS
+225 LRSLLTRG
-233 DRQAYRAIKNELI
+233 DRKAYSSISRELI
-246 SRVKILSNLNI
+246 SRVKVIANLNI

-263 QDGRIQRS
+263 QDGRIQRT
-271 VMRDGKP
+271 VMREGKP
-278 FGIDLRVSTLPTQFG
+278 FNVDLRVSTLPTQFG

-316 ERVKKTLRE
+316 ERVKKTLRDL
-325 MIQLPNGII
+325 IQLPNGII

-378 VPVSEA
+378 VPVNEG

-459 LVVAQR
+459 LIVAQR
-465 LVRRICPKCVET
+465 LVRRICQKCVEP
-477 YEPTEDELLLLGLS
+477 YEPTDDELLLLGLS
-491 PHEVGD
+491 AHEVGD
-497 KKFYKGRGCEEC
+497 KKFFKGHGCEEC
-509 SDTGYKGR
+509 GDTGYKGR
-517 KGIYETLRI
+517 KAIYETLRI

-561 AIFNGETTVEEIL
+561 AIFSGETSVEEIL

>member
-1 MSTEMD
+1 MD
-7 SHLVITT
+7 PSLVIAT
-14 LVDQGVLAADQSDAL
+14 LADQGAISPSHAEELLAAMQ
-29 VEAVLES
+29 ES
-36 GREPEEF
+36 GRPAEDF
-43 LIEEGQVDEHT
+43 LLNEGHVDEYT
-54 FYQAIANS
+54 FYSAIANS
-62 VGANYVDLSDFE
+62 IGANYIDLSDFE
-74 LDAGLRDKIPVGLAR
+74 LESRLREKIPVGLAR
-89 LHRALPIA
+89 LHRVLPVA
-97 EVDGTLYVALAD
+97 EVDGTLYVALSD
-109 PLDTERVAEL
+109 PLDTERLSEL
-119 RFALSQPLQVS
+119 RFALNQNLQVS
-130 VAPVARIEEL
+130 VAP
-140 IAQYYE
+140 IAQVEALIGKFYD
-146 SVDYATQ
+146 SIDFATE
-153 GFSTLSQKELSAKL
+153 GFASLTQMREKL
-167 SEAGTA
+167 SELSLKAAGTMT
-173 VSAGNLSDEE
+173 DEE
-183 KAQYVTQ
+183 RAQYVMQ
-190 IIDNLIDIGIKA
+190 IVDNLIDIGIRA

-210 PFEEFMDVRMRVDGT
+210 PFEAFMDVRMRVDGT
-225 LRSLLTKS
+225 LKSLLTS
-233 DRQAYRAIKNELI
+233 ADRKAYRSIRNELI
-246 SRVKILSNLNI
+246 SRVKILANLNI

-263 QDGRIQRS
+263 QDGRIQRT
-271 VMRDGKP
+271 VTREGKP
-278 FGIDLRVSTLPTQFG
+278 FNVDLRVSTLPTQYG

-325 MIQLPNGII
+325 MIKLPNGII

-357 PNAKL
+357 PSAKL

-384 IGLDFARCLRAFL
+384 IGLNFARCLRAFL

-465 LVRRICPKCVET
+465 LVRRICSKCIEP
-477 YEPTEDELLLLGLS
+477 YEPTEDELMLLGLS
-491 PHEVGD
+491 AHEIGD
-497 KKFYKGRGCEEC
+497 KKFSKGRGCEDC
-509 SDTGYKGR
+509 NNTGYKGR
-517 KGIYETLRI
+517 KAIFETLRI

-547 IELGMRTLREEGLD
+547 IELGMRPLREEGLQ
-561 AIFNGETTVEEIL
+561 AIFDSETSVEEVL

>member
-1 MSTEMD
+1 MD
-7 SHLVITT
+7 PHLVITT
-14 LVDQGVLAADQSDAL
+14 LVDQGVVDQEQSEALLAAL
-29 VEAVLES
+29 LES
-36 GREPEEF
+36 GRAPEDF
-43 LIEEGQVDEHT
+43 LINEGHLDEHT
-54 FYQAIANS
+54 FYQTIANS
-62 VGANYVDLSDFE
+62 VGANYIDLGDFE
-74 LDAGLRDKIPVGLAR
+74 LENRLRDKIPVGLAR
-89 LHRALPIA
+89 LHGALPVA
-97 EVDGTLYVALAD
+97 ELDGTLYVALTD
-109 PLDTERVAEL
+109 PLDAEKISEL
-119 RFALSQPLQVS
+119 RFALNQDIQIS
-130 VAPVARIEEL
+130 VAPAARIEEL
-140 IAQYYE
+140 ITQYYE
-146 SVDYATQ
+146 AVDYAAE
-153 GFSTLSQKELSAKL
+153 GFSSLTQKELREKL
-167 SEAGTA
+167 SELSSKA
-173 VSAGNLSDEE
+173 AGNLTDDER
-183 KAQYVTQ
+183 AQYVTQ

-225 LRSLLTKS
+225 LRSLLTRS
-233 DRQAYRAIKNELI
+233 DRKAYSAIARELI
-246 SRVKILSNLNI
+246 SRVKVISNLNI

-263 QDGRIQRS
+263 QDGRIQRT
-271 VMRDGKP
+271 VLREGKP
-278 FGIDLRVSTLPTQFG
+278 FSVDLRVSTLPTQYG

-316 ERVKKTLRE
+316 ERVKKTLRD
-325 MIQLPNGII
+325 MIKLPNGII

-378 VPVSEA
+378 VPVNEG

-465 LVRRICPKCVET
+465 LVRRICQKCVEP
-477 YEPTEDELLLLGLS
+477 YEPSEDELLLLGLS
-491 PHEVGD
+491 AHEVGD
-497 KKFYKGRGCEEC
+497 KKFFKGHGCEEC
-509 SDTGYKGR
+509 GETGYKGR
-517 KGIYETLRI
+517 KAIFETLRLT
-526 GDTLREMINQR
+526 DTLREMINQR

-547 IELGMRTLREEGLD
+547 IELGMRTLREEGLQ
-561 AIFNGETTVEEIL
+561 AIFEGETSVEEVL

>member
-1 MSTEMD
+1 MD
-7 SHLVITT
+7 PHIVITT
-14 LVDQGVLAADQSDAL
+14 LADQGVIPRERSDELLQEIIA
-29 VEAVLES
+29 S
-36 GREPEEF
+36 GRPPEDY
-43 LIEEGQVDEHT
+43 LVNEGHVDEHT

-62 VGANYVDLSDFE
+62 IGANFIDITDFE
-74 LDAGLRDKIPVGLAR
+74 LENRLRDKIPVGLAR
-89 LHRALPIA
+89 LHRALPVA

-109 PLDTERVAEL
+109 PLDPEKLAEL
-119 RFALSQPLQVS
+119 RFALNQNIQVS
-130 VAPVARIEEL
+130 VAPVHLIEEH
-140 IAQYYE
+140 IAKYYE
-146 SVDYATQ
+146 SVDYAAE
-153 GFSTLSQKELSAKL
+153 GFSALTQKELREKL
-167 SEAGTA
+167 SELSTKA
-173 VSAGNLSDEE
+173 AGNLTDEE
-183 KAQYVTQ
+183 RAQYVTE
-190 IIDNLIDIGIKA
+190 IIDNLINIGIKA

-210 PFEEFMDVRMRVDGT
+210 PFEDYMDVRMRVDGT

-233 DRQAYRAIKNELI
+233 DRRAYSSIARELI
-246 SRVKILSNLNI
+246 SRVKIISNLNI

-263 QDGRIQRS
+263 QDGRIQRT
-271 VMRDGKP
+271 VVREGRP
-278 FGIDLRVSTLPTQFG
+278 FAVDLRVSTLPTQFG

-316 ERVKKTLRE
+316 ERVKKTLRD
-325 MIQLPNGII
+325 IIKLPNGII

-369 EYDIDGIMQ
+369 EYDIDGIIQ
-378 VPVSEA
+378 VPINEA

-402 RILVGETRDL
+402 RILVGEMRDL

-440 ITRLIDMGVEPFL
+440 VTRLIDMGVEPFL

-465 LVRRICPKCVET
+465 LVRRICPKCIEP
-477 YEPTEDELLLLGLS
+477 YEPTEDEIMLLGLS
-491 PHEVGD
+491 AHEIGD
-497 KKFYKGRGCEEC
+497 KKFFKGRGCEDC
-509 SDTGYKGR
+509 ADTGYRGR
-517 KGIYETLRI
+517 KGIFETLRI

-537 APGVVLRQKA
+537 VPGVVLRQKA
-547 IELGMRTLREEGLD
+547 IEIGMRTLREEGLQ
-561 AIFNGETTVEEIL
+561 AIFDGETTVEEIL

>member
-1 MSTEMD
+1 MD
-7 SHLVITT
+7 PHLVITT
-14 LVDQGVLAADQSDAL
+14 LADQGVIAADQSDAL
-29 VEAVLES
+29 LQAVLES
-36 GREPEEF
+36 GRAPEEY
-43 LIEEGQVDEHT
+43 LIEEGHVEEHA
-54 FYQAIANS
+54 FYHAIANS
-62 VGANYVDLSDFE
+62 IGANYIDLTGFE
-74 LDAGLRDKIPVGLAR
+74 LDNRLRDKIPVGLAR

-97 EVDGTLYVALAD
+97 EHEGTLYVAFSD
-109 PLDTERVAEL
+109 PFDSEKISEL
-119 RFALSQPLQVS
+119 RFALNENIQIS
-130 VAPVARIEEL
+130 VASVRRIEEL
-140 IAQYYE
+140 IALHYE
-146 SVDYATQ
+146 SVDYATE
-153 GFSTLSQKELSAKL
+153 GFSALTQKELREKL
-167 SEAGTA
+167 SELSSKA
-173 VSAGNLSDEE
+173 AGNLTDEE
-183 KAQYVTQ
+183 RSQYVTQ

-210 PFEEFMDVRMRVDGT
+210 PFEGFMDVRMRVDGT

-233 DRQAYRAIKNELI
+233 DRKAYNSIARELI
-246 SRVKILSNLNI
+246 SRVKIIANINI

-271 VMRDGKP
+271 VMRNGKP
-278 FGIDLRVSTLPTQFG
+278 FAIDLRVSTLPTQFG

-316 ERVKKTLRE
+316 EKVKKLLRE
-325 MIQLPNGII
+325 MIQMPNGII

-378 VPVSEA
+378 VPVNEG

-440 ITRLIDMGVEPFL
+440 ITRLVDMGVEPFL

-465 LVRRICPKCVET
+465 LVRRICPKCIEP
-477 YEPTEDELLLLGLS
+477 YEPSEDELLLLGLS
-491 PHEVGD
+491 AHEVGD

-509 SDTGYKGR
+509 NDTGYKGR
-517 KGIYETLRI
+517 KGIFETLRLN
-526 GDTLREMINQR
+526 DTLREMINQR

-547 IELGMRTLREEGLD
+547 IELGMRTLREEGLQ
-561 AIFNGETTVEEIL
+561 AIFDGETSVEEIL

>member
-1 MSTEMD
+1 MD
-7 SHLVITT
+7 PHLVITT
-14 LVDQGVLAADQSDAL
+14 LADQGVIAAEQSDELLQAL
-29 VEAVLES
+29 LES
-36 GREPEEF
+36 GRSPEDY
-43 LIEEGQVDEHT
+43 LVNEGHVDEHT
-54 FYQAIANS
+54 FYQTIANS
-62 VGANYVDLSDFE
+62 VGANYIDLAGFE
-74 LDAGLRDKIPVGLAR
+74 LESSLRDKIPVGLAR
-89 LHRALPIA
+89 LHRALPVA
-97 EVDGTLYVALAD
+97 EVDGTLYLALSD
-109 PLDTERVAEL
+109 PLDTERVSEL
-119 RFALSQPLQVS
+119 RFALSQPIQIS
-130 VAPVARIEEL
+130 VASVPRIEEL
-140 IAQYYE
+140 ITQYYE
-146 SVDYATQ
+146 SIDYATE
-153 GFSTLSQKELSAKL
+153 GFSALTQKELRAKL
-167 SEAGTA
+167 SEAGSA
-173 VSAGNLSDEE
+173 VSAGNLTEE
-183 KAQYVTQ
+183 ERKQYVTQ

-225 LRSLLTKS
+225 LRSLLTKG
-233 DRQAYRAIKNELI
+233 DRKAYSSIARELI
-246 SRVKILSNLNI
+246 SRIKVISNLNI

-271 VMRDGKP
+271 VMRNGKP
-278 FGIDLRVSTLPTQFG
+278 FAIDLRVSTLPTQYG

-325 MIQLPNGII
+325 MIKLPNGII

-352 REINE
+352 REIND
-357 PNAKL
+357 PASKL

-378 VPVSEA
+378 VPVNEG

-477 YEPTEDELLLLGLS
+477 YEPTEDELMLLGLS
-491 PHEVGD
+491 AHEVGD
-497 KKFYKGRGCEEC
+497 KKFYKGRGCDEC
-509 SDTGYKGR
+509 NNTGYKGR

-547 IELGMRTLREEGLD
+547 IELGMRTLREEGLQ
-561 AIFNGETTVEEIL
+561 AIFDGETSVEEIL

>member
-1 MSTEMD
+1 MD
-7 SHLVITT
+7 PHLVITT
-14 LVDQGVLAADQSDAL
+14 LADQGVVAPDQSDAL
-29 VEAVLES
+29 LQAILES
-36 GREPEEF
+36 GRAPEDY
-43 LIEEGQVDEHT
+43 LVGEGHVDEHS

-62 VGANYVDLSDFE
+62 IGANYIDLSDFE
-74 LDAGLRDKIPVGLAR
+74 LDEKLRDRIPVGLAR
-89 LHRALPIA
+89 LHRALPVA
-97 EVDGTLYVALAD
+97 DHEGTLYVALSD
-109 PLDTERVAEL
+109 PLDSEKLSEL
-119 RFALSQPLQVS
+119 RFALNENIQVS
-130 VAPVARIEEL
+130 VAPVHRIEEL
-140 IAQYYE
+140 IALYYE
-146 SVDYATQ
+146 SVDYATE
-153 GFSTLSQKELSAKL
+153 GFSTLTQKELRAKL

-173 VSAGNLSDEE
+173 VSAGNLTDEE
-183 KAQYVTQ
+183 RAQYVTT
-190 IIDNLIDIGIKA
+190 IINNLIDIGIKA

-233 DRQAYRAIKNELI
+233 DRKAYNSIARELI
-246 SRVKILSNLNI
+246 SRVKIISNLNI

-271 VMRDGKP
+271 VMREGKP
-278 FGIDLRVSTLPTQFG
+278 FSIDLRVSTLPTQYG

-316 ERVKKTLRE
+316 ENVKKTLRD
-325 MIQLPNGII
+325 MIKLPNGII

-357 PNAKL
+357 PSAKL

-378 VPVSEA
+378 VPVNEA

-465 LVRRICPKCVET
+465 LVRRICPKCIEPH
-477 YEPTEDELLLLGLS
+477 EPTEDELMLLGLS

-497 KKFYKGRGCEEC
+497 KKFYKGRGCEDC
-509 SDTGYKGR
+509 NDTGYKGR
-517 KGIYETLRI
+517 KGIFETLRLN
-526 GDTLREMINQR
+526 DTLREMINQR

-547 IELGMRTLREEGLD
+547 IELGMRTLREEGLQ
-561 AIFNGETTVEEIL
+561 AIFDGETSVEEIL

>member
-1 MSTEMD
+1 MD
-7 SHLVITT
+7 PHLVLTT
-14 LVDQGVLAADQSDAL
+14 LVDQGVIAADQSDAIL
-29 VEAVLES
+29 QAMLAS
-36 GREPEEF
+36 GRPPEDF
-43 LIEEGQVDEHT
+43 LINDGYVDEHT
-54 FYQAIANS
+54 FYNAIANS
-62 VGANYVDLSDFE
+62 VGANYIDLSDFE
-74 LDAGLRDKIPVGLAR
+74 LDNRLRDKIPVGLAR
-89 LHRALPIA
+89 LHRALPVA
-97 EVDGTLYVALAD
+97 ELDGVLYVALAD
-109 PLDTERVAEL
+109 PLDSEKLSEL
-119 RFALSQPLQVS
+119 RFGLNENIHLS
-130 VAPVARIEEL
+130 VAPPSQIESL
-140 IAQYYE
+140 IERYYE
-146 SVDYATQ
+146 SVDYAAE
-153 GFSTLSQKELSAKL
+153 GFSALTQKELREKL
-167 SEAGTA
+167 SELSHKAAGQ
-173 VSAGNLSDEE
+173 LSDDER
-183 KAQYVTQ
+183 AQYVTQ

-210 PFEEFMDVRMRVDGT
+210 PFEEYMDVRMRVDGT
-225 LRSLLTKS
+225 LRSLLTQS
-233 DRQAYRAIKNELI
+233 DRKAYSSISRELI
-246 SRVKILSNLNI
+246 SRVKIISNLNI

-263 QDGRIQRS
+263 QDGRIQRT

-316 ERVKKTLRE
+316 DRVKKTLRE

-378 VPVSEA
+378 VPVNEA

-459 LVVAQR
+459 LIVAQR
-465 LVRRICPKCVET
+465 LVRRICPKCVKP
-477 YEPTEDELLLLGLS
+477 YEPTEDELVLLGLS

-497 KKFYKGRGCEEC
+497 KKFFKGHGCDEC
-509 SDTGYKGR
+509 GDTGYKGR
-517 KGIYETLRI
+517 KAIYETLKMN
-526 GDTLREMINQR
+526 DTLREMINQR

-561 AIFNGETTVEEIL
+561 GIFNGETTVEEVL

>member
-1 MSTEMD
+1 MD
-7 SHLVITT
+7 PSLVIAT
-14 LVDQGVLAADQSDAL
+14 LADQGAISPSHAEELLAAMQ
-29 VEAVLES
+29 ES
-36 GREPEEF
+36 GRSAEDF
-43 LIEEGQVDEHT
+43 LLNEGHVDEYT
-54 FYQAIANS
+54 FYSAIANS
-62 VGANYVDLSDFE
+62 IGANYIDLSDFE
-74 LDAGLRDKIPVGLAR
+74 LEARLREKIPVGLAR
-89 LHRALPIA
+89 LHRALPVA
-97 EVDGTLYVALAD
+97 EVDGTLYVALSD
-109 PLDTERVAEL
+109 PLDTERLSEL
-119 RFALSQPLQVS
+119 RFALNQNLQVS
-130 VAPVARIEEL
+130 VAP
-140 IAQYYE
+140 IAQVEALIGKFYD
-146 SVDYATQ
+146 SIDFATE
-153 GFSTLSQKELSAKL
+153 GFASLTQMREKL
-167 SEAGTA
+167 SELSSKAAGTMT
-173 VSAGNLSDEE
+173 DEE
-183 KAQYVTQ
+183 RAQYVMQ
-190 IIDNLIDIGIKA
+190 IVDNLIDIGIRA

-225 LRSLLTKS
+225 LKSLLTS
-233 DRQAYRAIKNELI
+233 ADRKAYRSIRNELI
-246 SRVKILSNLNI
+246 SRVKIIANLNI

-263 QDGRIQRS
+263 QDGRIQRT
-271 VMRDGKP
+271 VTREGKP
-278 FGIDLRVSTLPTQFG
+278 FNVDLRVSTLPTQYG

-325 MIQLPNGII
+325 MIQMPNGII

-357 PNAKL
+357 PSAKL

-384 IGLDFARCLRAFL
+384 IGLNFARCLRAFL

-465 LVRRICPKCVET
+465 LVRRICSKCIEP
-477 YEPTEDELLLLGLS
+477 YEPTEDELMLLGLS
-491 PHEVGD
+491 AHEIGD
-497 KKFYKGRGCEEC
+497 KKFSKGRGCEDC
-509 SDTGYKGR
+509 NNTGYKGR
-517 KGIYETLRI
+517 KAIFETLRI

-547 IELGMRTLREEGLD
+547 IELGMRPLREEGLQ
-561 AIFNGETTVEEIL
+561 AIFDSETSVEEVL

>member
-1 MSTEMD
+1 MD
-7 SHLVITT
+7 PHIVITT
-14 LVDQGVLAADQSDAL
+14 LADQGVIAPGQSEEL
-29 VEAVLES
+29 LQAVLAS
-36 GREPEEF
+36 GRPPEDF
-43 LIEEGQVDEHT
+43 LVNEGHVDENT

-62 VGANYVDLSDFE
+62 IGASYLDLSDFE
-74 LDAGLRDKIPVGLAR
+74 LDSRLRDKIPVGLAR
-89 LHRALPIA
+89 LHRALPVA
-97 EVDGTLYVALAD
+97 ELDGVLYVALSD
-109 PLDTERVAEL
+109 PLDSEKLDEL
-119 RFALSQPLQVS
+119 RFALNQNIAVS
-130 VAPVARIEEL
+130 VAPSPRIEEL
-140 IAQYYE
+140 IAKYYE
-146 SVDYATQ
+146 TVDYAAE
-153 GFSTLSQKELSAKL
+153 GFSALTQRELREKL

-173 VSAGNLSDEE
+173 LSSGALSDEE
-183 KAQYVTQ
+183 KSQYVTQ
-190 IIDNLIDIGIKA
+190 IIDHLIDIGIKA

-210 PFEEFMDVRMRVDGT
+210 PFEDFMDVRMRVDGT

-233 DRQAYRAIKNELI
+233 DRKAYNSMAKELI
-246 SRVKILSNLNI
+246 SRVKIISNLNI
-257 AESRLP
+257 AENRLP
-263 QDGRIQRS
+263 QDGRIQRT

-278 FGIDLRVSTLPTQFG
+278 FSVDLRVSTLPTQFG

-316 ERVKKTLRE
+316 EHIKKTLRE
-325 MIQLPNGII
+325 MIKMPNGII
-334 IVTGP
+334 VVTGP

-352 REINE
+352 REIND
-357 PNAKL
+357 PQSKL

-378 VPVSEA
+378 VPVNES

-402 RILVGETRDL
+402 RILVGEMRDL

-440 ITRLIDMGVEPFL
+440 VTRLIDMGVEPFL

-465 LVRRICPKCVET
+465 LVRRICPHCTEP
-477 YEPTEDELLLLGLS
+477 YEPTEDEILLLGLS
-491 PHEVGD
+491 AHEIGD
-497 KKFYKGRGCEEC
+497 KKFFKGRGCEEC
-509 SDTGYKGR
+509 AETGYRGR
-517 KGIYETLRI
+517 KGIFETLRI

-547 IELGMRTLREEGLD
+547 IELGMRTLREEGLQ
-561 AIFNGETTVEEIL
+561 AIFDGETSVEEIL

>member
-1 MSTEMD
+1 MD
-7 SHLVITT
+7 PHIVITT
-14 LVDQGVLAADQSDAL
+14 LTDQGVILPAQGEEL
-29 VEAVLES
+29 LQAVLAS
-36 GREPEEF
+36 GRAPEDF
-43 LIEEGQVDEHT
+43 LVNEGHVDEHT

-62 VGANYVDLSDFE
+62 IGANYIDLTDFE
-74 LDAGLRDKIPVGLAR
+74 LDNRLRDKLPVGLAR
-89 LHRALPIA
+89 LHRALPVA
-97 EVDGTLYVALAD
+97 ELDGTLYLALSD
-109 PLDTERVAEL
+109 PLDTEKLSEL
-119 RFALSQPLQVS
+119 RFALNQNIQVS
-130 VAPVARIEEL
+130 VAPVPRIEEL

-146 SVDYATQ
+146 SIDYATE
-153 GFSTLSQKELSAKL
+153 GFSALTQKELREKLSELSAK
-167 SEAGTA
+167 A
-173 VSAGNLSDEE
+173 AGNLTEE
-183 KAQYVTQ
+183 ERSEYVTE

-210 PFEEFMDVRMRVDGT
+210 PFEDFMDVRMRVDGT

-233 DRQAYRAIKNELI
+233 DRKAYRSIKNELI
-246 SRVKILSNLNI
+246 SRVKIISNLNI

-263 QDGRIQRS
+263 QDGRIQRT
-271 VMRDGKP
+271 VVRDGRP
-278 FGIDLRVSTLPTQFG
+278 FAVDLRVSTLPTQFG

-325 MIQLPNGII
+325 MIKMPNGII
-334 IVTGP
+334 VVTGP

-369 EYDIDGIMQ
+369 EYDIDGIIQ
-378 VPVSEA
+378 VPVNEP

-402 RILVGETRDL
+402 RILVGEMRDL

-440 ITRLIDMGVEPFL
+440 VTRLIDMGVEPFL

-465 LVRRICPKCVET
+465 LVRRICPKCIEP
-477 YEPTEDELLLLGLS
+477 YEPSDDEILLLGLS
-491 PHEVGD
+491 AHEIGD
-497 KKFYKGRGCEEC
+497 KKFFKGHGCEEC
-509 SDTGYKGR
+509 AETGYKGR
-517 KGIYETLRI
+517 KGIFETLRI

-547 IELGMRTLREEGLD
+547 IELGMRTLREEGLQ
-561 AIFNGETTVEEIL
+561 AIFDGETTVEEIL

>member
-1 MSTEMD
+1 MD
-7 SHLVITT
+7 PHLVMTT
-14 LVDQGVLAADQSDAL
+14 LVDQGVIAADQSEAL
-29 VEAVLES
+29 LQAMIES
-36 GREPEEF
+36 GRAPQDY
-43 LIEEGQVDEHT
+43 LVEEGYVEEQA

-62 VGANYVDLSDFE
+62 IGANVLDLSDFE
-74 LDAGLRDKIPVGLAR
+74 LDAKLRDRIPVGLAR
-89 LHRALPIA
+89 LHRALPVA
-97 EVDGTLYVALAD
+97 DYEGTPYVALAD
-109 PLDTERVAEL
+109 PLDPEKVSEL
-119 RFALSQPLQVS
+119 AFALNENIQIS
-130 VAPVARIEEL
+130 VAPVRRIEEL

-146 SVDYATQ
+146 SVDYATE
-153 GFSTLSQKELSAKL
+153 GFSALTQKELREKL
-167 SEAGTA
+167 SQAGSA
-173 VSAGNLSDEE
+173 VATGTLTDEE
-183 KAQYVTQ
+183 RAQYVTE
-190 IIDNLIDIGIKA
+190 IVDNLIDIGIKA

-233 DRQAYRAIKNELI
+233 DRKAYRGIKNELI
-246 SRVKILSNLNI
+246 SRVKIISNLNI

-263 QDGRIQRS
+263 QDGRIQRTIKK
-271 VMRDGKP
+271 DGKDHN
-278 FGIDLRVSTLPTQFG
+278 IDLRVSTLPTQFG

-316 ERVKKTLRE
+316 ENVKKTLRS
-325 MIQLPNGII
+325 MIKLPNGII

-378 VPVSEA
+378 VPVNEA

-465 LVRRICPKCVET
+465 LVRRICPKCIEP
-477 YEPTEDELLLLGLS
+477 YEPTEDELVLLGLS

-497 KKFYKGRGCEEC
+497 KKFYKGRGCDEC
-509 SDTGYKGR
+509 NETGYKGR
-517 KGIYETLRI
+517 RAIFETLRMN
-526 GDTLREMINQR
+526 DTLREMINQR

-547 IELGMRTLREEGLD
+547 IELGMRTLREEGLE
-561 AIFNGETTVEEIL
+561 AIFSGETSVEEIL

>member
-1 MSTEMD
+1 MD
-7 SHLVITT
+7 PHLVIPT
-14 LVDQGVLAADQSDAL
+14 LAEQGVIAPEHAEAL
-29 VEAVLES
+29 VQAAVDS
-36 GREPEEF
+36 GRSAEDF
-43 LIEEGQVDEHT
+43 LVNEGYVDEHT
-54 FYQAIANS
+54 LYETIAGTI
-62 VGANYVDLSDFE
+62 GANLVDLTDFE
-74 LDAGLRDKIPVGLAR
+74 LPANLRDRIPVGLAR
-89 LHRALPIA
+89 LHRALPVA
-97 EVDGTLYVALAD
+97 DHGGTLYVALTD
-109 PLDTERVAEL
+109 PLDTEKLSEL
-119 RFALSQPLQVS
+119 RFALNENIQLS
-130 VAPVARIEEL
+130 VAPVGRIEEL
-140 IAQYYE
+140 IAQHYE
-146 SVDYATQ
+146 SVDYAAEGFPAPTQ
-153 GFSTLSQKELSAKL
+153 GELRDQLAQ
-167 SEAGTA
+167 AGSA
-173 VSAGNLSDEE
+173 VSAGNLSDTER
-183 KAQYVTQ
+183 AHYVTQ
-190 IIDNLIDIGIKA
+190 IIDGLIDTGIKA

-225 LRSLLTKS
+225 LRSLLTQE
-233 DRQAYRAIKNELI
+233 DRDAYRAIKNELI
-246 SRVKILSNLNI
+246 SRIKIISNLNI
-257 AESRLP
+257 AETRLP
-263 QDGRIQRS
+263 QDGKIQRT
-271 VMRDGKP
+271 VMREGKP
-278 FGIDLRVSTLPTQFG
+278 FNIDLRVSTLPTQFG

-316 ERVKKTLRE
+316 EKVKKTLRD
-325 MIQLPNGII
+325 MIKLPNGII
-334 IVTGP
+334 VVTGP

-352 REINE
+352 KEIND
-357 PNAKL
+357 PAAKL

-378 VPVSEA
+378 VPVNEG

-440 ITRLIDMGVEPFL
+440 ITRLVDMGVEPFL

-465 LVRRICPKCVET
+465 LVRRICPKCIEP

-497 KKFYKGRGCEEC
+497 KKFYRGHGQGCTEC
-509 SDTGYKGR
+509 NGTGYKGR

-547 IELGMRTLREEGLD
+547 VELGMRTLREEGLD

>member
-1 MSTEMD
+1 MD
-7 SHLVITT
+7 PHLAITT
-14 LVDQGVLAADQSDAL
+14 LVDQGVLPAEVSDAL
-29 VEAVLES
+29 LQSLLES
-36 GREPEEF
+36 GRPPQDF
-43 LIEEGQVDEHT
+43 LIAEGHVDEHA

-62 VGANYVDLSDFE
+62 IGANYIDLTDFE
-74 LDAGLRDKIPVGLAR
+74 LEAALRDRVPVGLAR
-89 LHRALPIA
+89 LHRALPVA
-97 EVDGTLYVALAD
+97 EHEGTLYLALSD
-109 PLDTERVAEL
+109 PLNAETISEL
-119 RFALSQPLQVS
+119 RFALSSDIQIS
-130 VAPVARIEEL
+130 VASVARVEEL
-140 IAQYYE
+140 IQRYYE
-146 SVDYATQ
+146 SVDYAAE
-153 GFSTLSQKELSAKL
+153 GFSGLSHRELQAKL
-167 SEAGTA
+167 SDAGSA
-173 VSAGNLSDEE
+173 VSAGALTEE
-183 KAQYVTQ
+183 ERAQYVTQ

-233 DRQAYRAIKNELI
+233 DRKAYSSIARELI
-246 SRVKILSNLNI
+246 SRVKVISSLNI

-263 QDGRIQRS
+263 QDGRIKRT
-271 VMRDGKP
+271 VMRDGRQ
-278 FGIDLRVSTLPTQFG
+278 FDVDLRVSTLPTQFG

-316 ERVKKTLRE
+316 ESVKKTLRE

-334 IVTGP
+334 VVTGP

-378 VPVSEA
+378 VPVNEA

-465 LVRRICPKCVET
+465 LVRRICAKCIEP
-477 YEPTEDELLLLGLS
+477 YEPAEDELMLLGLS
-491 PHEVGD
+491 AHEVGD
-497 KKFYKGRGCEEC
+497 KKFFKGRGCEEC
-509 SDTGYKGR
+509 NDTGYKGR
-517 KGIYETLRI
+517 RAIYETLRLN
-526 GDTLREMINQR
+526 DTLREMINQR

-561 AIFNGETTVEEIL
+561 AIFSGDTTVEEIL